1 MWALIMTTYFV
12 GVGGGGS
19 AIISTLDGF
28 TSEQACR
35 YAGAQQE
42 VALRND
48 LKLKTDGRYTFICVK
63 KGE

>member
-1 MWALIMTTYFV
+1 MWALIMTTVFATSHGYDV
-12 GVGGGGS
+12 KKT
-19 AIISTLDGF
+19 IIEGF

-42 VALRND
+42 LALRQD
-48 LKLKTDGRYTFICVK
+48 LKLKTDRRYTFICVK

>member
-1 MWALIMTTYFV
+1 MWALIMTMYIT
-12 GVGGGGS
+12 GS
-19 AIISTLDGF
+19 SQQGLTISTLDGF

-35 YAGAQQE
+35 YAGATQE

-48 LKLKTDGRYTFICVK
+48 LKLKTDRRYTFICVK

>member
-1 MWALIMTTYFV
+1 MWALIMTVYLKN
-12 GVGGGGS
+12 GG
-19 AIISTLDGF
+19 ISVTTLDSF
-28 TSEQACR
+28 QSEQACR

-48 LKLKTDGRYTFICVK
+48 LKIDTKKYTFVCVK

>member
-1 MWALIMTTYFV
+1 MWALIMTTVYYL
-12 GVGGGGS
+12 GS
-19 AIISTLDGF
+19 GISTFEHTAIDNF
-28 TSEQACR
+28 QTEQSCR
-35 YAGAQQE
+35 YAGATQE

>member
-1 MWALIMTTYFV
+1 MWALIMTIYVTNS
-12 GVGGGGS
+12 S
-19 AIISTLDGF
+19 ARQSLITTLDNF
-28 TSEQACR
+28 QTEQACR
-35 YAGAQQE
+35 YAGATQE